1 VIRTLNED
9 RPFDHFLVQQLAGD
23 LLPYASDRERHD
35 NIVATSFLVLGNHNL
50 EDQDKEKLRMDAVD
64 EQLDVIGRGI
74 LAQTIGC
81 ARCHDHKFDPIP
93 TRDYY
98 AMAGILRNT
107 QSFKHANVSEWLE
120 TPLPADARFRHA
132 QAEHQQE
139 VAALRSE
146 IEQRELMTG
155 SGGEDSADE
164 AVAQRKA
171 NLDQLR
177 KRL

>member
-1 VIRTLNED
+1 WLDVVRYADSITLRGFLFPEAWRYRDLVISTLNED

-35 NIVATSFLVLGNHNL
+35 NVVATSFLVLGNHNL

-93 TRDYY
+93 TEDYY
-98 AMAGILRNT
+98 SLAGVFAGT
-107 QSFKHANVSEWLE
+107 QMFNQPLE
-120 TPLPADARFRHA
+120 G
-132 QAEHQQE
+132 AEVGKDGQ
-139 VAALRSE
+139 
-146 IEQRELMTG
+146 G
-155 SGGEDSADE
+155 KNPDE
-164 AVAQRKA
+164 SLHIVRDDRPSDLKVMI
-171 NLDQLR
+171 R
-177 KRL
+177 